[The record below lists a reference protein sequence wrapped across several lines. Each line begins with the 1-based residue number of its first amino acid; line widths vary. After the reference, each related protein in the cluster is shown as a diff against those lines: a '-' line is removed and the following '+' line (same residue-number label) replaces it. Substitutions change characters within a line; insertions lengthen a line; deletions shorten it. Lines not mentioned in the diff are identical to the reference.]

1 MLRNGDLQESERDDV
16 RYILSRRHT
25 HQYEHVGL
33 FLNLMHFFPIV

>member
-25 HQYEHVGL
+25 HQYEHV
-33 FLNLMHFFPIV
+33 FFAKRLKNYNF